1 MEQSLNH
8 YIKEYHK
15 QLELGNVQKGYK
27 GLIDYIMTLRSH
39 FINKYP
45 EGYVVGSLHQGY
57 MDISYF
63 PFTPLDLNI
72 KKLKFAIVYNH
83 SKSQFEIWLAG
94 QNKQV
99 QKKYWEII
107 KNKNLTNYSIQPDPQ
122 YAIITKV
129 LVEKPNFN
137 GLDDL
142 TEQIETRSLEF
153 GNDIINLLNNI
164 T

>member
-15 QLELGNVQKGYK
+15 QLELGIVQKGYK

-72 KKLKFAIVYNH
+72 KKLKIAIVYNH
-83 SKSQFEIWLAG
+83 RKAQFEIWLTG

-99 QKKYWEII
+99 QKQYWDLINDRNWNRYEI
-107 KNKNLTNYSIQPDPQ
+107 LPDSQ

-137 GLDDL
+137 GLDAL
-142 TEQIETRSLEF
+142 TEQIETKSLEF
-153 GNDIINLLNNI
+153 GNDIINLLN
-164 T
+164 